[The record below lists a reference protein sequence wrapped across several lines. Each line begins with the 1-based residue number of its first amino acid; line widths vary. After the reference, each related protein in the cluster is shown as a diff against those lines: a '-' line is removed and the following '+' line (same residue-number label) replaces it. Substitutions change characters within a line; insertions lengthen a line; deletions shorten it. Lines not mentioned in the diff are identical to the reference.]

1 MLSSFSLS
9 HSLQFCCLPL
19 MSVKTDKTKAVTLHT
34 HPHTHTESSSSI
46 PSSLPVYPA
55 LLPLPT
61 VPLCKSKDLPR
72 VQCRRQKTIDSFSF
86 GVTFAG
92 DEGVPVLL
100 YLLLPLCPPAP
111 LLLPSPWQFLFACT
125 SARHLCRVC
134 ANLKWP

>member
-1 MLSSFSLS
+1 
-9 HSLQFCCLPL
+9 

-34 HPHTHTESSSSI
+34 HTHTHTESSSSI
-46 PSSLPVYPA
+46 PFSLPSSLPA

-86 GVTFAG
+86 SVTFAG
-92 DEGVPVLL
+92 DEGVEMAVLL
-100 YLLLPLCPPAP
+100 YLLYLLYLLSLFPLARF
-111 LLLPSPWQFLFACT
+111 LLPSPWQFLFACT